1 MSSHVEAVAGL
12 VVEAVGEVAAFAV
25 VSDVVVA
32 APQFLDERGEAGIAD
47 GIVVVRIL
55 RLNGDGELVVGQQA
69 QAGKGLG
76 DAVALVGAVVSVE
89 FLKADHRQAS
99 LAILALSLGGDEGRE
114 DHGEVQIVLR
124 GDGGAVAE
132 DQTVVQGDGV
142 GEGAILI
149 LNLVKLLDDRL
160 VDLEAA
166 FLGGGD
172 SFQAVDEVVNVK
184 VSSTGVGAAE
194 RGIAE
199 LAGQVGG
206 VADDDVVVGLLT
218 RPVDQSLCRAPVRVR
233 RMLVNALD
241 LCVVNIVVLVAVEGD
256 LREEIVPTGHVVLP
270 PGGVDVVFGLVLG
283 VLGNSGLVD
292 HCHGQEVHAELI
304 GLALVLD
311 VSQTGGRIL
320 LHVVDRD
327 LVADLVVQL
336 GVILAPLLAVQ
347 ELCSG
352 RLVLVSRL
360 LLRLSGSLFAALRG
374 GIGFFVCLLAAGEHG
389 DDHDQSKNQSQ
400 KLEKILFH
408 CVTSYKNLYIML

>member
-1 MSSHVEAVAGL
+1 
-12 VVEAVGEVAAFAV
+12 
-25 VSDVVVA
+25 
-32 APQFLDERGEAGIAD
+32 
-47 GIVVVRIL
+47 
-55 RLNGDGELVVGQQA
+55 
-69 QAGKGLG
+69 
-76 DAVALVGAVVSVE
+76 
-89 FLKADHRQAS
+89 
-99 LAILALSLGGDEGRE
+99 
-114 DHGEVQIVLR
+114 
-124 GDGGAVAE
+124 
-132 DQTVVQGDGV
+132 
-142 GEGAILI
+142 
-149 LNLVKLLDDRL
+149 
-160 VDLEAA
+160 
-166 FLGGGD
+166 
-172 SFQAVDEVVNVK
+172 
-184 VSSTGVGAAE
+184 
-194 RGIAE
+194 
-199 LAGQVGG
+199 
-206 VADDDVVVGLLT
+206 
-218 RPVDQSLCRAPVRVR
+218 
-233 RMLVNALD
+233 MLVNALD

-270 PGGVDVVFGLVLG
+270 PGGVDVVLGLVLG

-374 GIGFFVCLLAAGEHG
+374 GYGFLVCLLAAGEHG

-408 CVTSYKNLYIML
+408 CVTSYKICILCCDIHR